1 MMKVTE
7 ITGFGPPKVYY
18 SDDTAKDYFPLES
31 RPAGLQHMLIVNM
44 DVQTRRIANKKAD
57 KTITSSSDDNL
68 VPIDPEDSSDEEVAL
83 SSDGSSSDDLDPT
96 DQGVLDGPS
105 DDNLDLT
112 DHGVL
117 DESSD
122 NHPVSIDHSTLEANA
137 QPDFEIYSGLIIQD
151 EDEDRMGRFKE
162 PEHAIIREQ
171 LREIVSRDALETPR
185 IDMVRLVGL
194 DIYELPSRLT
204 WNTLDGLRPRHLELI
219 CGYCERCKIGPLD
232 SMKTQWPLESMSI
245 SSAAAVTLNSL
256 VMNRISSLTFNFC
269 CNMIIPPAFGAGGS
283 LRRLIILENDA
294 LDMFVHMSKDGVL
307 DSLEELKVAS
317 TNGCDGNSTYP
328 QEFLEAM
335 SHCSTLHSLDLAMS
349 VPSEYQ
355 KLSDFVRLPHHLP
368 HNLEHF
374 RFWGQ
379 PEMAE
384 NVDSWLECALDPN
397 WLPSLKTWSFNLDVA
412 KNVNLLEAHEAQKL
426 AQKLTDFMLNNRPNL
441 VLASPE
447 PKLVPIPGMFCPHC
461 ASVCPRPVKLI
472 KDFRARIR

>member
-1 MMKVTE
+1 MHNMMKVTK
-7 ITGFGPPKVYY
+7 ITGFGPPKVYH
-18 SDDTAKDYFPLES
+18 SRNTAKDYFPLAS
-31 RPAGLQHMLIVNM
+31 RPLGLQHMLVVDM

-57 KTITSSSDDNL
+57 ETITSSSNDTF
-68 VPIDPEDSSDEEVAL
+68 VPIDPEDSSDDEIDP

-96 DQGVLDGPS
+96 DQGVLDG
-105 DDNLDLT
+105 
-112 DHGVL
+112 
-117 DESSD
+117 
-122 NHPVSIDHSTLEANA
+122 HPDSIAPGANA
-137 QPDFEIYSGLIIQD
+137 QLNSQPYGGPIIEFQD
-151 EDEDRMGRFKE
+151 EDEDEDDMDDFKE
-162 PEHAIIREQ
+162 PEHEIIREQ
-171 LREIVSRDALETPR
+171 LHEIVSRDATETPQ
-185 IDMVRLVGL
+185 IDMVRFVGL
-194 DIYELPSRLT
+194 DNYELPSRLT
-204 WNTLDGLRPRHLELI
+204 WEVLDGLRPRHLELG
-219 CGYCERCKIGPLD
+219 CGYCEECKIGALD
-232 SMKTQWPLESMSI
+232 SMKTQWPLESMSV

-256 VMNRISSLTFNFC
+256 VMKRISSLTFDLC
-269 CNMIIPPAFGAGGS
+269 CNMMIPPAFGAGSS
-283 LRRLIILENDA
+283 LRRLVILENDA
-294 LDMFVHMSKDGVL
+294 IDMFVQMSKDGVL